1 VPGFGPTTWRGVNQL
16 SIYGRH
22 KWEFGAETMLWLG
35 LPEDDRL
42 AGDESLGDY
51 FVGARA
57 DVPLSPY
64 WSLYTLV
71 TYMHPSASAGPAGA
85 VEEQWNFTVGMSL
98 DLGARARTATIVGD
112 RWAPLLPVA
121 SNGYFLVDASQWY

>member
-1 VPGFGPTTWRGVNQL
+1 
-16 SIYGRH
+16 
-22 KWEFGAETMLWLG
+22 
-35 LPEDDRL
+35 
-42 AGDESLGDY
+42 
-51 FVGARA
+51 
-57 DVPLSPY
+57 
-64 WSLYTLV
+64 
-71 TYMHPSASAGPAGA
+71 MHPSASAGPAGA